1 MSETEKQVGCG
12 TTAISNMTLPFRALV
27 REALFATK
35 QSYLR
40 GDCSPALPK
49 DTGMVC
55 NKRSAA
61 HVSSNKTLPAYVPV
75 RVKSFNFETVQPP
88 PT

>member
-1 MSETEKQVGCG
+1 
-12 TTAISNMTLPFRALV
+12 
-27 REALFATK
+27 
-35 QSYLR
+35 
-40 GDCSPALPK
+40 
-49 DTGMVC
+49 MVC

-88 PT
+88 PHLASPKMREGLILPPFWGELEGGGE